1 MPLQAYRKYR
11 RINLAFRRCCE
22 QTKEM
27 TEKKHI
33 HLIGIC
39 GTAMASLAGMLKQRG
54 FHVTGS
60 DAAAYPPMSDFLREL
75 GIPVAQPFDAKNLDP
90 RPGLVVVG
98 NAMSRGNV
106 ELEHILDQ
114 RIPFCSLPQLLH
126 DEFLRGKE
134 VLVVA
139 GTHGKTTTT
148 SMLAWIFHSAGLQ
161 PSFLI
166 GGIPENFGS
175 SFHIG
180 AGKHFILE
188 GDEYDTA
195 FFDKGPKFLH
205 YFPDS
210 VILTSVE
217 FDHADIY
224 KDLDAVETAFKRLV
238 NLIPRRGRIVAFDGF
253 AGEAAE
259 SPSPSQSLDRCLAKA
274 FCPVERYGAGPRANW
289 RVTNLRLEPT
299 RTCWTV
305 LHDGQPW
312 ADLEFALAG
321 EYNVWNATAAAALAA
336 SCGVP
341 KDAIATALKTFKS
354 VKRRLEV
361 KAQVNGITII
371 DDFAHHP
378 TAIAGT
384 LKALRAR
391 YPGARLW
398 AILEPRS
405 NTLRRRVLQTDLAR
419 SLAQADE
426 VIVADVFRSEAV
438 PEYERLELPALAAE
452 IERNGR
458 RARLLPDADAI
469 VHTIAPEL
477 RSGDVVAILSNG
489 GFSGIYEK
497 LPARLRELAGNR

>member
-1 MPLQAYRKYR
+1 
-11 RINLAFRRCCE
+11 
-22 QTKEM
+22 M
-27 TEKKHI
+27 TEEKHI

-39 GTAMASLAGMLKQRG
+39 GTAMASLAGMLKERG

-75 GIPVAQPFDAKNLDP
+75 SIPVAQPFDAKNLEP
-90 RPGLVVVG
+90 KPELVVIG
-98 NAMSRGNV
+98 NAISRGNS
-106 ELEHILDQ
+106 ELEYVLDQ

-126 DEFLRGKE
+126 NEFLRGKE

-148 SMLAWIFHSAGLQ
+148 SMLAWIFHSAGLD

-166 GGIPENFGS
+166 GGIAENFGS
-175 SFHIG
+175 SFHLG
-180 AGKHFILE
+180 QGKHFILE

-205 YFPDS
+205 YFPDAI
-210 VILTSVE
+210 ILTSVE

-238 NLIPRRGRIVAFDGF
+238 NLIPRRGRIIAFDGA
-253 AGEAAE
+253 AGDQIE
-259 SPSPSQSLDRCLAKA
+259 SASLERSLAKA
-274 FCPVERYGAGPRANW
+274 FSPIERYGAGPRANW
-289 RVTNLRLEPT
+289 KVTNFRLDPGATTWSVE
-299 RTCWTV
+299 
-305 LHDGQPW
+305 HNNAHW
-312 ADLEFALAG
+312 ADFEFALAG

-336 SCGVP
+336 SCGIAP
-341 KDAIATALKTFKS
+341 KDIALALKSFKS

-391 YPGARLW
+391 YAGSRLW

-405 NTLRRRVLQTDLAR
+405 NTLRRRVLQSDLAR

-426 VIVADVFRSEAV
+426 IVVANVFRSEAV
-438 PEYERLELPALAAE
+438 PEHERLELPALAAE
-452 IERNGR
+452 IKQNGR
-458 RARLLPDADAI
+458 PARLLADADAI
-469 VHTIAPEL
+469 VQTISPEL

-489 GFSGIYEK
+489 GFGGIYEK
-497 LPARLRELAGNR
+497 LPARLKQLAARK